1 MAELNLDYYTAKDHY
16 SDGDIEETLLKMAQE
31 GKSFEDLPEEEVSFP
46 MVYHFS
52 GLRENILSWYPLKKA
67 DSVLEIGAGCGAITG
82 MLCRKAGHVT
92 SVELSKRRADINYAR
107 NRDKENLTI
116 MVGNL
121 NDMTFP
127 EKFDYVVVNGVLEYA
142 MSFTEGK
149 TPYETFLQRM
159 GAYLKPEGRLLIA
172 IENRLGLKYF
182 AGAPE
187 DHTDLHFFGINGYP
201 GNQSVRTFSKN
212 ELGELLEN
220 SGFPFL
226 RFYYPYPDYKFPTE
240 IFTDESLYTN
250 SYGRS
255 YPVYTDKTA
264 DLFAE
269 SEGVKAFEKEKIL
282 DSFVNS
288 FLVEAGRTENRDP
301 EEILY
306 VKLNQERK
314 EKFRLLTR
322 IVRENGEVRAEK
334 EAMVPQAEEFVEKL
348 KKTGTE
354 STGSDKYK
362 NLPCR
367 AENGKI
373 SYPLL
378 TGKTLHQEI
387 AELAQKEDLE
397 EIKALLKK
405 FYQEFFGARQVVDYR
420 TGEFREVFGDHPGRE
435 DYECVCPAN
444 VDLICSNI
452 FMGEKENQII
462 DYEWMFDFPVPV
474 NFIMWR
480 LIHELYTHI
489 SELPWLCHEDEMMAE
504 FDISYTDYEIFMDW
518 TMHFVYEY
526 VGCGSLIPFEQ
537 KKVPVS
543 VTELVNRER
552 EKHQMHSK
560 LYYDLGEGFCEE
572 HTLYAD
578 GKLSGNRFRVE
589 FALSGIKGIRNLRW
603 NPANGHFLKVRIER
617 LDCGCSAEL
626 VPQGVHMKVDNSTT
640 AFFTTDGFYL
650 IDVTHPENVDRIVIE
665 GKLDCLELPDVEKL
679 LAFEKEREVR
689 REQERV
695 RKEAERAAKQAAEEA
710 ARAQEEALRHPGKK
724 AQVKRLVKKVLRYH
738 TEPAA
743 VMGVETTPTCMGS
756 VDFFHYENG
765 TLNAIGWAFDPTFAS
780 MGQPRIVFY
789 QGTQKLQEASCTTIY
804 RTDVANAIGNPDAE
818 SAGFSFLA
826 TVLAPAETSVFL
838 EYGTAAD
845 TGRFLIG
852 KIPGTR
858 DQKELLVYAIEDPKS
873 IGNLRHFKQR
883 HVRSTRKAY
892 PQAVYQQKVD
902 VIVPVYNGLEYF
914 DALFSGIEK
923 TKVPYRLIIVNDKSP
938 DPEVGNYLEKYA
950 AEHDNVV
957 LLNNETNMGF
967 LPSVNRGL
975 KMAENHVALV
985 NTDVE
990 VPEEWLERLML
1001 PIFAKEN
1008 IATTTPFT
1016 TCGTI
1021 CSFPDFCRDN
1031 KLFEGM
1037 PLWEID
1043 DEFRMIRPQYP
1054 AMPTGVGFCMGMNL
1068 KAIQEVGL
1076 LDEENFGKGY
1086 GEENDWCQRAIAAG
1100 YENVHVDNLFVYHKH
1115 GGSFPSEEKQRLL
1128 KEHSE
1133 ALLRKHPDYN
1143 KDTADYC
1150 RRDPLRPVRLYVE
1163 MKLLNRKL
1171 DVPTIVAFDHDL
1183 GGGATAYLVEKRR
1196 LALRE
1201 GYRFVTIRYN
1211 IVSNRFYFTY
1221 QYKQYEMEFFAN
1233 DLETAL
1239 GELMRVDEIWINELV
1254 TYQNIYGTLERI
1266 LRLKREQGAKL
1277 LMLLHDFFA
1286 LCPAVNLIDAEG
1298 KYCGVPSCE
1307 VCDKCI
1313 PDNRS
1318 NACTEYGTGTLWRTK
1333 FREFLS
1339 NCDEIRAFSDDT
1351 ARLFKRAYP
1360 DVYNLHVIPHAPHYL
1375 PAVKK
1380 NKKTT
1385 ETFNIG
1391 LIGVL
1396 CYKKGLEVV
1405 KALAGYIEENELNIR
1420 LRLIGTSDEE
1430 IESPVFSQTGRYTRE
1445 EIPRLTLEQDI
1456 DMFLIPSVWPETF
1469 SYTTSEI
1476 ISMGFPVAVLPVGA
1490 PVERVKRYAKGLVL
1504 KDEKPENIVEEMI
1517 SLWKTLGESELPVEK
1532 RRLLFVGEEISFA
1545 SRYRVE
1551 HFREQLILKG
1561 YASKFI
1567 QIDQAEQ
1574 EKIEE
1579 YTAIVMYRCSKLMEA
1594 ELLANRAKAAGIPV
1608 YYDVD
1613 DLVFNYE
1620 KISGLHFLKGS
1631 EYSDFRTT
1639 TDRIRGCMGFCD
1651 GYFTSTETL
1660 AGEIREEFPEK
1671 PVVINRNCMSME
1683 MEILSHEAVEQ
1694 TDKAKDRIY
1703 IGYLS
1708 GSKTHDQDFAQVEAA
1723 LLEVMERHPE
1733 VYLKLVGVLDES
1745 GMEPVQNR
1753 IEKLP
1758 FMDWRQLPA
1767 VIAGLDINLMPLE
1780 NSLFHWCKSEN
1791 KWTEAALVKVPS
1803 VMSRNCEM
1811 EYVVENGKDGW
1822 MCTTKEEWVNVLEAL
1837 VTDEKARKAMGEAA
1851 HQKVMEHYLTVN
1863 TGKDAMEELLCNES
1877 YTK

>member
-31 GKSFEDLPEEEVSFP
+31 GKSFEDLPEDEVSFP

-52 GLRENILSWYPLKKA
+52 GLRENILSWYPLKET

-107 NRDKENLTI
+107 NNDKENLTI

-226 RFYYPYPDYKFPTE
+226 HFYYPYPDYKFPTE

-250 SYGRS
+250 SYGRN

-264 DLFAE
+264 DLF
-269 SEGVKAFEKEKIL
+269 SEHAGVKAFEKEKIL
-282 DSFVNS
+282 SSFVNS
-288 FLVEAGRTENRDP
+288 FLVEAGRTERQEK

-314 EKFRLLTR
+314 EKFRLLTK

-334 EAMVPQAEEFVEKL
+334 EAMVPEAEWFLKTLEKL
-348 KKTGTE
+348 GAEK
-354 STGSDKYK
+354 TGSDKYK
-362 NLPCR
+362 NLPCK
-367 AENGKI
+367 AENGKV

-387 AELAQKEDLE
+387 VELAHEGKTGEL
-397 EIKALLKK
+397 KGLLKN
-405 FYQEFFGARQVVDYR
+405 FHRDFFQSRRIMDYR
-420 TGEFREVFGDHPGRE
+420 TKEFCEVFGKYPGRT

-452 FMGEKENQII
+452 FMGESQNQII

-489 SELPWLCHEDEMMAE
+489 PELPQLIHEDDMMAE
-504 FDISYTDYEIFMDW
+504 FEIGYTDYEIFMKW

-526 VGCGSLIPFEQ
+526 VGCGSLLPFEQ

-560 LYYDLGEGFCEE
+560 IYYDLGEGFCEE
-572 HTLYAD
+572 HTLYAE
-578 GKLSGNRFRVE
+578 GKLTGNRFRVE
-589 FALSGIKGIRNLRW
+589 FDLSEIEGIKNLRW
-603 NPANGHFLKVRIER
+603 NPANGHFLKVKVER

-626 VPQGVHMKVDNSTT
+626 VPQGVHMKVDNSIT

-650 IDVTHPENVDRIVIE
+650 IHVTHPENVDKIVIE

-695 RKEAERAAKQAAEEA
+695 KKEAERAAKQAAEEA
-710 ARAQEEALRHPGKK
+710 ARMQEEALRHPGKK
-724 AQVKRLVKKVLRYH
+724 AQVKRLVKKVLHYH
-738 TEPAA
+738 TEPAT
-743 VMGVETTPTCMGS
+743 VMGVEATPTCMGS

-804 RTDVANAIGNPDAE
+804 RTDVANAIGKPEAE

-826 TVLAPAETSVFL
+826 TVLAPAEISVFL

-845 TGRFLIG
+845 TGRFFIG

-883 HVRSTRKAY
+883 YVRSVRKDY

-938 DPEVGNYLEKYA
+938 DLEVGKYLEKYA

-967 LPSVNRGL
+967 LPSVNRAL

-1001 PIFAKEN
+1001 PIFAKEK

-1068 KAIQEVGL
+1068 KAIREVGL

-1128 KEHSE
+1128 KEHSD

-1163 MKLLNRKL
+1163 MKLLNKKL

-1254 TYQNIYGTLERI
+1254 TYQNLYGTLERI
-1266 LRLKREQGAKL
+1266 LRLKREQGAKI

-1286 LCPAVNLIDAEG
+1286 LCPAVNLIDAKG
-1298 KYCGVPSCE
+1298 KYCGVPSCD
-1307 VCDKCI
+1307 VCDKCV

-1318 NACTEYGTGTLWRTK
+1318 NACTEYGSGTLWRTK

-1351 ARLFKRAYP
+1351 AKLFKRAYP

-1380 NKKTT
+1380 TRKTT

-1405 KALAGYIEENELNIR
+1405 KALAKYIEENDLSIR

-1490 PVERVKRYAKGLVL
+1490 PVERVKRYGKGLVL
-1504 KDEKPENIVEEMI
+1504 KNEQPENIVEEMI
-1517 SLWKTLGESELPVEK
+1517 SLWKTLGGNELPVEK
-1532 RRLLFVGEEISFA
+1532 SKILFVGEEISFA

-1551 HFREQLILKG
+1551 HFREQLILNG

-1567 QIDQAEQ
+1567 QMDQAEQ

-1579 YTAIVMYRCSKLMEA
+1579 YTAVVMYRCSKLMEA
-1594 ELLANRAKAAGIPV
+1594 EMLAGRAKAAKIPV

-1613 DLVFNYE
+1613 DLVFDYE

-1639 TDRIRGCMGFCD
+1639 TDRIHGCMEFCD

-1660 AGEIREEFPEK
+1660 AEEIREEFPGK

-1683 MEILSHEAVEQ
+1683 MEVLSHEAVEQ
-1694 TDKAKDRIY
+1694 TDKDKDRIY

-1708 GSKTHDQDFAQVEAA
+1708 GSKTHDQDFVQVEAA

-1758 FMDWRQLPA
+1758 FMDWRQLPG

-1780 NSLFHWCKSEN
+1780 NTLFHCCKSEN

-1803 VMSRNCEM
+1803 VMSRNREM
-1811 EYVVENGKDGW
+1811 EYVIENGKDGW
-1822 MCTTKEEWVNVLEAL
+1822 MCTTKEEWVSALESL

-1851 HQKVMEHYLTVN
+1851 HQKVMEHYLTEN
-1863 TGKDAMEELLCNES
+1863 TGKDAMEELLCSES